1 MKTLPSTDVVIIGG
15 GWTGLLMAKEIS
27 AHTSAS
33 IVILERG
40 RSRMADYSSGMDEL
54 DYFVRLH
61 MMQDP
66 SREAISLRHNDN
78 ERALPI
84 RQFGAFLPGEGVG
97 GTGEHWGAVYPRLL
111 PDCFEMYSKTV
122 ERYGEKKLPADHSMQ
137 DWGITYDELEP
148 YYARSEQ
155 EVGVSG
161 KAGNLKGKKIEGGN
175 IFEGW
180 RSTEYPM
187 PPTITPYFSDLFR
200 VTTKSLGYHPY
211 YNPTAVTS
219 EEYTNPEGITRPA
232 CAFCGF
238 CERTPCMINAK
249 AQPTNVLLPIVRQ
262 RKSISIRTGATV
274 RRILHDKNGKSPNG
288 GKARGV
294 TYVDESGEEVFQP
307 ADLVVLASYTLS
319 NTHLLLL
326 SGIGT
331 PYDAATGK
339 GTLGRNLT
347 HQVSFGVQAF
357 LQKPLNK
364 FMGGGGTGIRIA
376 DFDADV
382 FDHGNLP
389 FIRGGMIAAMSVGT
403 QPLSTFGN
411 VPRSMKLPRWGAAW
425 KKAAIEY
432 FDRTGV
438 VSFAGE
444 QIPHKGNRFDLDP
457 TYKNAAG
464 DPLLRMTQNWQD
476 NERKM
481 VEFMN
486 AKMVEIG
493 HAMGAK
499 DVNPFPGYE
508 NYDVTRYQSTH
519 IQGGTIMAKTPDRG
533 VVNTYQQHWD
543 ISNLFVIGASTF
555 PNSGSSNPTP
565 TILALTYR
573 TADAIVDR
581 YLKQPGMLG

>member
-15 GWTGLLMAKEIS
+15 GWTGLLMAKELS
-27 AHTSAS
+27 ARSPVS

-40 RSRMADYSSGMDEL
+40 RARMADYTSAMDEL

-66 SREAISLRHNDN
+66 SREAVTLRHRDS

-84 RQFGAFLPGEGVG
+84 RQYGAFLPGSGVG
-97 GTGEHWGAVYPRLL
+97 GTGEHWGAVYPRLM
-111 PDCFEMYSKTV
+111 PDCFELYSKTV
-122 ERYGEKKLPADHSMQ
+122 ARYGAKKLPEDHSVQ
-137 DWGITYDELEP
+137 DWGITYDEMEP
-148 YYARSEQ
+148 YYARSER
-155 EVGVSG
+155 EVGVCG
-161 KAGNLKGKKIEGGN
+161 KAGNLNGKKIEGGN

-180 RSTEYPM
+180 RSSEYPM
-187 PPTITPYFSDLFR
+187 PPTITPYFSELFR
-200 VTTKSLGYHPY
+200 GATKSLGYHPY
-211 YNPTAVTS
+211 NNATAVTS
-219 EEYTNPEGITRPA
+219 EEYTNPDGVSRPA

-249 AQPTNVLLPIVRQ
+249 AQPTSVLLPVVRQ
-262 RKSISIRTGATV
+262 RKSVSIRTGATV
-274 RRILHDKNGKSPNG
+274 KRILHDSSQNA

-294 TYVDESGEEVFQP
+294 TYIDDSGEEIFQP
-307 ADLVVLASYTLS
+307 ADLVILASYTLG
-319 NTHLLLL
+319 NNHLLML

-331 PYDAATGK
+331 PYDPATGK
-339 GTLGRNLT
+339 GTLGKNLT

-357 LQKPLNK
+357 LEKPMNK
-364 FMGGGGTGIRIA
+364 FMGAGGTGVRIS

-389 FIRGGMIAAMSVGT
+389 FIRGGMIGAMSVGT

-411 VPRSMKLPRWGAAW
+411 TPRSMKLPRWGSAW
-425 KKAAIEY
+425 KKTSIEY

-438 VSFAGE
+438 IAFAGE
-444 QIPHKGNRFDLDP
+444 QIPHKGNHFDLDP
-457 TYKNAAG
+457 TYKNPLG
-464 DPLLRMTQNWQD
+464 DPLLRMTINWQE

-481 VEFMN
+481 AEFMN

-499 DVNPFPGYE
+499 EVNPFPGYGD
-508 NYDVTRYQSTH
+508 YDVVRYQSTH
-519 IQGGTIMAKTPDRG
+519 IQGGTMLATSPDRG
-533 VVNTYQQHWD
+533 VVNSYLQHWE
-543 ISNLFVIGASTF
+543 IPNLFVIGASTF

-581 YLKQPGMLG
+581 YLKKPAPLA